1 VSSGADNSRSLAR
14 HRWLTR
20 HRWLWGHIRP
30 RLPALGVVLA
40 LALVNSALSTALPY
54 LSKLII
60 DRGLIGHNVRALLIL
75 CASVVGL
82 AALSFAV
89 GGIARWVYV
98 RASAGILF
106 GLREQVYGGL
116 LTLAPEFYRRR
127 PVGDLVTRLDGDVAE
142 IQRFS
147 TDTLLACINGFLLLV
162 GTAAIMLAMSWQLT
176 LVAAAVLPIQL
187 AVRRWARPL
196 IKDRT
201 RALREQTSEVSQFL
215 FETLSSVKAIQ
226 GAAAENHIRGRLR
239 GLNRDYLA
247 RLLSLQIVSYGL
259 GGLSGLLSH
268 ATTAAVF
275 IYGGLRVVD
284 GSLTV
289 GTLVAFVAYMA
300 RGTGSAVSLLNLYTA
315 YQRALV
321 SLERVEELLVE
332 QPRAGAELSPQG
344 LQVGAADPP
353 PQRRLNTAEGRSIV
367 LRNVSLGRR
376 ACGSPLLTDC
386 SFEFPSGCKVV
397 IHGTSGVGKSTL
409 IDAMRRFVPLDSGA
423 MLLGGVDVTD
433 YETAALRR
441 AIEVLVAEPV
451 IFRGTLLE
459 NIRFGSFDATESSV
473 EDAARRAGLDE
484 ISGALPSGL
493 NTLVGTGGLGLS
505 AGQRQRV
512 ALARTLLR
520 KPEVLV
526 LDEALANLDA
536 ESAVSLHGVI
546 DAQFADCTRIV
557 VSHLPHLVPG
567 ADLVVEMREG
577 RLIQAPRAVRA

>member
-1 VSSGADNSRSLAR
+1 MSSAADNAPPGS
-14 HRWLTR
+14 HRPTR
-20 HRWLWGHIRP
+20 HRWLWSHIRP
-30 RLPALGVVLA
+30 RFPALSSVLA
-40 LALVNSALSTALPY
+40 LTLINSALSTALPY

-60 DRGLIGHNVRALLIL
+60 DRGLIGHNVRALIIL

-82 AALSFAV
+82 AALSFV
-89 GGIARWVYV
+89 IGGIARWIYV

-147 TDTLLACINGFLLLV
+147 TDSLLACINGVLLLV
-162 GTAAIMLAMSWQLT
+162 GTVAVMLVMSWQLT

-187 AVRRWARPL
+187 AMRRWARPL
-196 IKDRT
+196 IAHRT
-201 RALREQTSEVSQFL
+201 RALREQTGDVSQFL

-226 GAAAENHIRGRLR
+226 GAAAENHIQDRLR
-239 GLNRDYLA
+239 RLNRDYLT

-259 GGLSGLLSH
+259 GGVSGLLSH
-268 ATTAAVF
+268 STTAAVF

-321 SLERVEELLVE
+321 SLERVEELLVV
-332 QPRAGAELSPQG
+332 QPPDGADASLR
-344 LQVGAADPP
+344 
-353 PQRRLNTAEGRSIV
+353 QRRLRAEGRSLV
-367 LRNVSLGRR
+367 LRNVSLGLH
-376 ACGSPLLTDC
+376 ACGAPLLTDC
-386 SFEFPSGCKVV
+386 SFEFAGGSKVV
-397 IHGTSGVGKSTL
+397 IHGASGVGKSTL

-423 MLLGGVDVTD
+423 VLLGGVDVAD
-433 YETAALRR
+433 YEIAVLRR

-451 IFRGTLLE
+451 IFRGTLRE
-459 NIRFGSFDATESSV
+459 NIRFGSFDASESSV
-473 EDAARRAGLDE
+473 ADAARRAGLEE

-493 NTLVGTGGLGLS
+493 NTLLGTGGLGLS

-512 ALARTLLR
+512 AIARTLLR
-520 KPEVLV
+520 RPEVLI

-536 ESAVSLHGVI
+536 ESAIGLHDVI
-546 DAQFADCTRIV
+546 DSQFAACTRIV
-557 VSHLPHLVPG
+557 VSHSPHLVPR
-567 ADLVVEMREG
+567 ADLVVEMRQG
-577 RLIQAPRAVRA
+577 RLIPVPQAVCA